1 MANLPNE
8 LILRV
13 LQEVLHET
21 GFQALYKIRATCR
34 KWKQLVPIIMID
46 ELLRNKSYQRIFN
59 LEVPIALFIKIR
71 GWNQS
76 LLSITMN
83 QRLENFFGRFY
94 PSRLYYDDVAK
105 MICFLDEMTPSFQVI
120 NDILECFIFPFVINI
135 MKDEL
140 SKIDGEKEFRRND
153 CVSIIVK
160 KVSDNSFAVLK
171 WSICERVVNKMLDA
185 NFVKKEKKA
194 EE

>member
-1 MANLPNE
+1 
-8 LILRV
+8 
-13 LQEVLHET
+13 
-21 GFQALYKIRATCR
+21 
-34 KWKQLVPIIMID
+34 
-46 ELLRNKSYQRIFN
+46 
-59 LEVPIALFIKIR
+59 
-71 GWNQS
+71 
-76 LLSITMN
+76 MN

-140 SKIDGEKEFRRND
+140 SEIDGEKEFRRND

-160 KVSDNSFAVLK
+160 KIGDNSFAVLK
-171 WSICERVVNKMLDA
+171 WSICERVVNKMVDE